1 MQAHRRYLGVVIVA
15 LLVLVMFA
23 SLIPDPMGPP
33 HPFTLD
39 AGKTAFIDRANALS
53 RALRNYVSDNFGY
66 GRSLPY
72 LRDVIGN
79 AFQAPNDPHVY
90 YGRNARLYYNG
101 DNAVGQSTG
110 SVYRP
115 DEIEHFVKV
124 ADAMRRALAA
134 TGAELV
140 VMVPPNAQSMPS
152 KDLPSWWHISGP
164 IEYDLAMRELRR
176 RGIATID
183 LKATFAAMPD
193 VENLYLR
200 TDTHWRR
207 RAALLA
213 YNMATRAIG
222 HAEWT
227 LDPATSLAP
236 LAPAPAGDL
245 ARFLGMTDFYADADY
260 ELRLTPPPDAWKR
273 MDAIHSPPFLG
284 VFVPYAFEQAREG
297 VGILVL
303 VLGDSF
309 TQGFWQPLLMHS
321 GAARIGWM
329 HFALCSFDFTDVARF
344 RPKHVILAPTERFMP
359 CPPKNWPK
367 DLPRQRG

>member
-1 MQAHRRYLGVVIVA
+1 
-15 LLVLVMFA
+15 
-23 SLIPDPMGPP
+23 
-33 HPFTLD
+33 
-39 AGKTAFIDRANALS
+39 
-53 RALRNYVSDNFGY
+53 
-66 GRSLPY
+66 
-72 LRDVIGN
+72 
-79 AFQAPNDPHVY
+79 
-90 YGRNARLYYNG
+90 
-101 DNAVGQSTG
+101 
-110 SVYRP
+110 
-115 DEIEHFVKV
+115 
-124 ADAMRRALAA
+124 
-134 TGAELV
+134 
-140 VMVPPNAQSMPS
+140 
-152 KDLPSWWHISGP
+152 
-164 IEYDLAMRELRR
+164 MRELRR

-297 VGILVL
+297 VGILYWATA
-303 VLGDSF
+303 S
-309 TQGFWQPLLMHS
+309 PRAS
-321 GAARIGWM
+321 GS
-329 HFALCSFDFTDVARF
+329 LC
-344 RPKHVILAPTERFMP
+344 
-359 CPPKNWPK
+359 
-367 DLPRQRG
+367 